1 MVVARGGWLSRVSQ
15 VTAAAVAW
23 FAGSLIATNLNAVG
37 MDFACRFLQY
47 TKRTFSGNCVEWM
60 ALPVI
65 GYIRVS
71 TEDQADS
78 GAGLEAQ
85 RAAIREQCV
94 RRGWD
99 LGAMYGDTASA
110 RSLARR
116 PGLAK
121 ALASLDE
128 GGAGALVVAKLD
140 RLSRSLLDFSALME
154 RSRKKGWALVAL
166 DLGVDT
172 TTPSG
177 EMMANVLAV
186 FAEFERRI
194 IGQRT
199 REALAVRRSQGARL
213 GRPPV
218 LARALVMRI
227 HRARS
232 RGKTLAAIAADLNAT
247 GVPTAHGGVRWHVST
262 VQALLRR
269 HGRP

>member
-1 MVVARGGWLSRVSQ
+1 MVVVCH
-15 VTAAAVAW
+15 VKAV
-23 FAGSLIATNLNAVG
+23 
-37 MDFACRFLQY
+37 
-47 TKRTFSGNCVEWM
+47 
-60 ALPVI
+60 

-85 RAAIREQCV
+85 RTAIQEQCQ

-99 LGAMYGDTASA
+99 LVTIHADTASA
-110 RSLARR
+110 RSLASR
-116 PGLAK
+116 PGLAR
-121 ALASLDE
+121 ALADIDQ
-128 GGAGALVVAKLD
+128 GAASALVVAKLD

-186 FAEFERRI
+186 FAQFERRL

-199 REALAVRRSQGARL
+199 REALAVKRLQGVRL
-213 GRPPV
+213 GRRPV
-218 LARALVMRI
+218 IMPATMTMIRK
-227 HRARS
+227 ARS
-232 RGKTLAAIAADLNAT
+232 RGQTLAAIAALLDRES
-247 GVPTAHGGVRWHVST
+247 VPTAHGGQRWHVST
-262 VQALLRR
+262 VQAVLARSAAEASRR
-269 HGRP
+269 RTG